1 MPSMA
6 RNARGLFSR
15 GFAGSRDQTAYRIS
29 GSRWNRCR
37 GLRGNRRRRGKAGPF
52 SCAMSE
58 RVSQPSLRMSASVR
72 IRAPTDVVRFMVR
85 ARREGRR

>member
-1 MPSMA
+1 
-6 RNARGLFSR
+6 
-15 GFAGSRDQTAYRIS
+15 
-29 GSRWNRCR
+29 
-37 GLRGNRRRRGKAGPF
+37 
-52 SCAMSE
+52 MSE